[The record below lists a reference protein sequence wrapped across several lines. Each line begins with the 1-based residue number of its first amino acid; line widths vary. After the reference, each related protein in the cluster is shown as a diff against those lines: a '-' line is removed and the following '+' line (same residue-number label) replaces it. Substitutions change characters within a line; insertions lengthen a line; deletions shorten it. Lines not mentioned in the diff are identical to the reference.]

1 MGFFED
7 VSEEIRK
14 WEPTAGQIVYWVGP
28 FFERVRQSNRE
39 GIQLKAGG
47 KELQNGPSSCVLAW
61 GYGGAVPRFP

>member
-28 FFERVRQSNRE
+28 FLRGSGNRTGKVSN
-39 GIQLKAGG
+39 
-47 KELQNGPSSCVLAW
+47 
-61 GYGGAVPRFP
+61 